1 MIYFCLGALLL
12 VLWGFVFDFMISKWD
27 LWVELKTGI
36 SAHGKGKYGNEAAA
50 ISMFF
55 QMICSAYLMANA
67 ISKSFELVTF
77 FGWFATG
84 TFIRMWFR
92 TLLDYVVIA

>member
-1 MIYFCLGALLL
+1 
-12 VLWGFVFDFMISKWD
+12 
-27 LWVELKTGI
+27 
-36 SAHGKGKYGNEAAA
+36 
-50 ISMFF
+50 
-55 QMICSAYLMANA
+55 MANA

-92 TLLDYVVIA
+92 TLLDYVVIAPIHLFMKPNYTFAQLSIDSMIANNNWYTGLSGSKACQQLVVANASS

>member
-1 MIYFCLGALLL
+1 
-12 VLWGFVFDFMISKWD
+12 
-27 LWVELKTGI
+27 
-36 SAHGKGKYGNEAAA
+36 
-50 ISMFF
+50 
-55 QMICSAYLMANA
+55 MANA

-92 TLLDYVVIA
+92 TLLDYVVIAPIHVFMKPNYTFAQLSIDSMIANNNWYTGLSASKACHQLV